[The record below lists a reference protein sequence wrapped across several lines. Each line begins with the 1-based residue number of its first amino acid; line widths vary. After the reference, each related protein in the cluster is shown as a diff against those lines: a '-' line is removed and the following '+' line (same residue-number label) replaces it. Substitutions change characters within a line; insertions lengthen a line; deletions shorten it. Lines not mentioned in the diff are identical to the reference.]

1 MSMAKGGTIMR
12 RLLGVTIVGCALAL
26 TSVPAR
32 GQVVAS
38 GMFNPYRIN
47 GYYAAPGLYGMSFG
61 SPSVGMTRTYTSFS
75 SPYGAGYG
83 YGYAP
88 YGMLPGRYGVG
99 LWRPGFV
106 APGYVYG
113 ASYYRSFA
121 IPSSVSGVQPLPA
134 PPVGV
139 YAPGF
144 GPGGLVGW

>member
-1 MSMAKGGTIMR
+1 MR
-12 RLLGVTIVGCALAL
+12 QLLGMTVLGAVLAL
-26 TSVPAR
+26 LPGPAR
-32 GQVVAS
+32 AQVVA
-38 GMFNPYRIN
+38 GGAMNPYRIN

-61 SPSVGMTRTYTSFS
+61 SPSAGLTRTYTSFS

-106 APGYVYG
+106 APGYAYG

-121 IPSSVSGVQPLPA
+121 LPA
-134 PPVGV
+134 AVTGVTPLAPPPVGV

-144 GPGGLVGW
+144 GPGTFYAW

>member
-1 MSMAKGGTIMR
+1 MR
-12 RLLGVTIVGCALAL
+12 RMLSMTVVALAL
-26 TSVPAR
+26 GFGSAPAR
-32 GQVVAS
+32 GQVVS
-38 GMFNPYRIN
+38 GGVLDPYRIN
-47 GYYAAPGLYGMSFG
+47 GYFAAPGLYGMAWG
-61 SPSVGMTRTYTSFS
+61 SPSFGLKRTYTEFS
-75 SPYGAGYG
+75 SPYGLGYG

-88 YGMLPGRYGVG
+88 YGLMPGRYGVG

-121 IPSSVSGVQPLPA
+121 LPATVTGVNPLPP

-144 GPGGLVGW
+144 GPGTFYSW

>member
-1 MSMAKGGTIMR
+1 MR
-12 RLLGVTIVGCALAL
+12 RLLGVVIVGSVLAL
-26 TSVPAR
+26 LPAQAR
-32 GQVVAS
+32 AQVAVAGVMS
-38 GMFNPYRIN
+38 PYRIN
-47 GYYAAPGLYGMSFG
+47 GYYAAPGLYGMSWG
-61 SPSVGMTRTYTSFS
+61 SPSTGLTRTYSVFS

-113 ASYYRSFA
+113 ASYYYRSFA
-121 IPSSVSGVQPLPA
+121 IPAAASSVPLLPP

-144 GPGGLVGW
+144 GPGSYYNW

>member
-1 MSMAKGGTIMR
+1 MR
-12 RLLGVTIVGCALAL
+12 RLLGVWIVGCALAL
-26 TSVPAR
+26 GSGTAR
-32 GQVVAS
+32 GQMIAP
-38 GMFNPYRIN
+38 GAFNPYRIN

-61 SPSVGMTRTYTSFS
+61 SPSVGLTRTYTSFS

-88 YGMLPGRYGVG
+88 YGLLPGRYGVG
-99 LWRPGFV
+99 LWRPGFA

-113 ASYYRSFA
+113 ASYYRSFMTPGA
-121 IPSSVSGVQPLPA
+121 SLYGPLLPP

-144 GPGGLVGW
+144 GPGTYYAW